1 MDLIPSIQSLSP
13 PSSVEDNPTGGN
25 TTGTDASNA
34 NETKVNARR
43 TNRKGTGAGSEVKQT
58 QRPCSG
64 MREETKRALFE
75 RGEQE
80 RNHVRK
86 ARKPPLGQAW
96 DRTCFAV
103 SEAAVVYATKRRGNP
118 GSRTHCRDARLGMS
132 DRNGGHSR
140 VYMYLLRTSFA
151 AFSRVWQSSKGFVRL
166 AQLVRALVL

>member
-1 MDLIPSIQSLSP
+1 MDDESMDLIPSIQSLSP
-13 PSSVEDNPTGGN
+13 PSSVEDNPTGRN

-103 SEAAVVYATKRRGNP
+103 SEVAVEHATKRRGNP
-118 GSRTHCRDARLGMS
+118 GSRTHCRDERLGMS

-140 VYMYLLRTSFA
+140 VYMYLFCDGLV
-151 AFSRVWQSSKGFVRL
+151 AFSRVCSPQRDSSG
-166 AQLVRALVL
+166 